1 MGTEKVSKPTP
12 PRKSQLALDFKS
24 ATLYAIRVVLHEADT
39 SALIEALAQ
48 RMNDAGAFFENE
60 PVVVDAGRIEGEID
74 WPALVA
80 ALRSHHLHPVGVVA
94 EGPQQ
99 QAALAA
105 GLPAVDLGGAPVRP
119 DSRPV
124 PEHDVPAAAITPEK
138 TPGPAGAKGG
148 DTPAAAPT
156 EAGAPAAPRADEP
169 AAPADGKPATGTPP
183 QVGAKADTGAE
194 AGTSSP
200 TAPPAVA
207 PAAMVVNR
215 PLRSGQRVYARDTD
229 LIIIGVVSRGAEVIA
244 DGNVHVYG
252 PLRGKAM
259 AGARG
264 DARARIF
271 TTELDPEL
279 VAIAGVYR
287 VIETKLDAT
296 VHNKPAIVSLSGESL
311 QFESLGK

>member
-1 MGTEKVSKPTP
+1 MSKKSPS
-12 PRKSQLALDFKS
+12 RKGALPLDFKS

-39 SALIEALAQ
+39 QALIDALAQ

-60 PVVVDAGRIEGEID
+60 PVVIDATRIEGLVD
-74 WPALVA
+74 WKTLTE
-80 ALRSHHLHPVGVVA
+80 ALRSHKLHPVGVVA
-94 EGPQQ
+94 DGEQQ
-99 QAALAA
+99 LAALAA

-124 PEHDVPAAAITPEK
+124 PEQDVPAAAITPEK
-138 TPGPAGAKGG
+138 PADPASAPEASAAE
-148 DTPAAAPT
+148 DEAAAT
-156 EAGAPAAPRADEP
+156 AKASAPAVA
-169 AAPADGKPATGTPP
+169 
-183 QVGAKADTGAE
+183 
-194 AGTSSP
+194 
-200 TAPPAVA
+200 AVA
-207 PAAMVVNR
+207 PAAMIVNR
-215 PLRSGQRVYARDTD
+215 PLRSGQRIYARDTD
-229 LIIIGVVSRGAEVIA
+229 LIVIGMVSRGAEVIA

-287 VIETKLDAT
+287 VIETRLEPA
-296 VHNKPAIVSLSGESL
+296 VHEKPAIVSLSGESL
-311 QFESLGK
+311 QFEALNK